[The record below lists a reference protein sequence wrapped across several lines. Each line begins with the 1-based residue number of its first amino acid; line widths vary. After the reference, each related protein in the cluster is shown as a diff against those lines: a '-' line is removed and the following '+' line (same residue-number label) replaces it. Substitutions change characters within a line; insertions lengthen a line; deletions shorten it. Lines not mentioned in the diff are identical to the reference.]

1 MPLHWTSR
9 LDPLGERVLAIRRK
23 QAASKPAGD
32 AFEAEAEAEAQPTA
46 TEAKLQFTGLAP
58 LNADEVDD
66 ELDGSENCTN
76 APAESLPAFE
86 VEGVPTDCHECG
98 EHVDPEEAMRWNA
111 THARSAAQIATGL
124 NGLTDVV
131 MKQNTAIQDLEA
143 KLLAVTTRVN
153 ELEIREDT
161 LMKSLVESGALPGF
175 RSLGA

>member
-1 MPLHWTSR
+1 M
-9 LDPLGERVLAIRRK
+9 LAIRRK
-23 QAASKPAGD
+23 QAAPKPAED

-46 TEAKLQFTGLAP
+46 TESAP
-58 LNADEVDD
+58 IDD

-76 APAESLPAFE
+76 ALAESVPTFE

-111 THARSAAQIATGL
+111 QHARSAAQIATGL

-153 ELEIREDT
+153 ELEMREDT
-161 LMKSLVESGALPGF
+161 LMKSLVDNGALPGF
-175 RSLGA
+175 RDLGA